1 VDVLHLVVL
10 PVELSLQSVASRDEL
25 AHI

>member
-1 VDVLHLVVL
+1 VDVLHLVVF

-25 AHI
+25 AHV